1 MIKLLG
7 TSAFLAL
14 ALAAAPASAQILGGG
29 GGLGGGI
36 GGSLGGNIGGSGMG
50 TLGSMIDGSTRRLPT
65 TSETTGNLRGAS
77 HSEKSVD
84 ARKGRVKAS
93 NESALDASMADSA
106 RIGDRVIGGNGSAS
120 GRASGGADAQ
130 LIGTDAIRDAARNA
144 TGRARDTVSS
154 ARDRAGA
161 ATDRVR
167 DATGNTVSRV
177 RNAMPSTDG
186 ASAAASGAASAAG
199 TLGNGSLALAGSAA
213 ANGGGAF
220 PVSVG
225 MPVTDAKGKLI
236 GTVQSVRTAARGR
249 VEQVLVKVRG
259 KTAAL
264 PAANFTG
271 SGDALISA
279 MGKGEISKTAE

>member
-14 ALAAAPASAQILGGG
+14 ALAAAPASAQILGGS
-29 GGLGGGI
+29 GGLGGGL

-50 TLGSMIDGSTRRLPT
+50 TLGGMIDSSTRRLPT
-65 TSETTGNLRGAS
+65 ASETTGNLRGTS
-77 HSEKSVD
+77 HSERSVD

-93 NESALDASMADSA
+93 NESALDTTVADSA
-106 RIGDRVIGGNGSAS
+106 RIGDRTIGGNGSAS
-120 GRASGGADAQ
+120 GRASGSADAQ
-130 LIGTDAIRDAARNA
+130 LIGTDAMRETARNTA
-144 TGRARDTVSS
+144 GRTRDTVSN
-154 ARDRAGA
+154 ARDRAAA

-167 DATGNTVSRV
+167 DTAGNTASRV

-186 ASAAASGAASAAG
+186 ASAAVSGAANGAG
-199 TLGNGSLALAGSAA
+199 SLGNGGLALAGSAA
-213 ANGGGAF
+213 ANGNGAF

-249 VEQVLVKVRG
+249 VEQVLVKVRD
-259 KTAAL
+259 KTATL

-279 MGKGEISKTAE
+279 MGKGEINKTAE